1 MATFS
6 HWVWVVVWTQFVLF
20 LTLSAPAD
28 GQKMYCP
35 SKCSCLGPIFDCKRR
50 GLTEIPRDLPSW
62 VEILDISHNEFT
74 TLDPS
79 SFQHIIH
86 LRRLKATHN
95 KLSAIPNLGSLPH
108 LIDLNL
114 AHNAIP
120 QLTSDLK
127 KFPHLRSLDLSFNK
141 IVSIPNGIFTNSSKL
156 EHLALSSNK
165 IASIEKGALDNLTS
179 LKTLQLNRNRLAA
192 IPKNL
197 FLKLNNLKKLELD
210 KNRIRAIEGL
220 SFKGLESLESL
231 SLRKNL
237 IGHLSDGAFYYLGKI
252 HTLNLDFN
260 NITAVTSGWLYGLSS
275 LKWLNLTHNAITE
288 AGMGGWEYC
297 KKLTHLELTFNN
309 LQAIT
314 KTTFAKAES
323 LRYLYLGHN
332 SVSHIEE
339 GAFKQLNQLKE
350 MYLDHNALSWT
361 MEDTNGP
368 FLGLSSLTLLTLSDN
383 FIKSLTSRA
392 FAGLGRLRSLDLSR
406 NPIATISQGT
416 FAPLRRRLTTLLLDS
431 SSLLCDCNL
440 LWLPAWITRKGF
452 KSTVQVRCGHPP
464 ALEGT
469 PVLDIAAENFTC
481 KDFPK
486 PQILMQSPENQVAL
500 KGQNITLVCKAA
512 TASAS
517 RLEFQWRKEQKF
529 LSDVET
535 EVTEQ
540 VEPNDVVVFTSYLHL
555 RNIQNKDEG
564 RYQCVIRNQF
574 GSVYS
579 NQSNISVYVLPTFV
593 KTPSNLTVRAGG
605 TARLECGATGQPTPT
620 VSWQK
625 DGGDDFPAARERRMH
640 VMPTDDVFFVVSLKA
655 ADSGVYTCTA
665 HSRAGVVRANATL
678 TVLEAPAFV
687 RPMRSRQVA
696 AGDTAVLECLSSG
709 SPRPHL
715 SWLKDGAP
723 LVATERHFLVADAQ
737 LLVITDS
744 RPSDSGQYACEM
756 TNTLGIERGL
766 SLLQVL
772 PAKTSLGGPLGGADT
787 EGMTTG
793 IVVIV
798 VVVCIVGTSLVWV
811 FIIYKTRKR
820 QQRPHCSALPE
831 APPATEPAARRRDEQ
846 EPFLAAEVD
855 AGTHVCADNGS
866 DHSSKESG
874 HQSCDDLG
882 SQVDTSSQTFILGA
896 SRVPFFMRDRR
907 EGSLSS
913 ASGGSSQPSPPH
925 VRAALTSFQP
935 RPVTGTL
942 SEQTTPRHLARHPT
956 ALKRGPCLFN
966 GSPIHS
972 RTASARQ
979 AARSLSEGQLGPP
992 RVTLM
997 PAPLVPR
1004 HHHRV
1009 RRESSASSESS
1020 AASGARGGGGSSD
1033 ERDSGFS
1040 TFPRS
1045 VRSWSSA
1052 SLRCRL
1058 QPKEVVLNTGS
1069 TATLSGAGSQQSCC
1083 LTPASVSQQD
1093 LAPSA
1098 AVAAEQQPDIT
1109 DVHLSPGRRRS
1120 KQALIVG
1127 HKRSLQ
1133 PSSPSPAHREASAVV
1148 ASVV

>member
-20 LTLSAPAD
+20 LTLSATAD

-35 SKCSCLGPIFDCKRR
+35 SNCSCLGSLFECRRR
-50 GLTEIPRDLPSW
+50 GLTEIPRDLPTW
-62 VEILDISHNEFT
+62 VEILDISHNELT
-74 TLDPS
+74 VLDARS
-79 SFQHIIH
+79 LQH
-86 LRRLKATHN
+86 LTQLKRLKAAHN
-95 KLSAIPNLGSLPH
+95 KLSAIPNLGSHPH
-108 LIDLNL
+108 LTDLNL

-120 QLTSDLK
+120 ELTSDLK
-127 KFPHLRSLDLSFNK
+127 KLPQLRNLDLSFNK
-141 IVSIPNGIFTNSSKL
+141 ITSIPAGVFTNSSNL
-156 EHLALSSNK
+156 QRLFLSSNK
-165 IASIEKGALDNLTS
+165 ISSIKNGSLENLTS
-179 LKTLQLNRNRLAA
+179 LQTLQLNRNRLST

-197 FLKLNNLKKLELD
+197 FLNLKSLKQLELE
-210 KNRIRAIEGL
+210 KNRIRSIEGL
-220 SFKGLESLESL
+220 SFKGLEALESL

-237 IGHLSDGAFYYLGKI
+237 ISHLSDGAFYYLSKI
-252 HTLNLDFN
+252 QTLNLDYN
-260 NITAVTSGWLYGLSS
+260 NITAVTNGWLYGMSS
-275 LKWLNLTHNAITE
+275 LRSLNLTHNAITE
-288 AGMGGWEYC
+288 VDMGGWEYC
-297 KKLTHLELTFNN
+297 KKLTHLELTYNN

-314 KTTFAKAES
+314 KSTFAKAES
-323 LRYLYLGHN
+323 LRFLYLGHN
-332 SVSHIEE
+332 LVSHIEE
-339 GAFKQLNQLKE
+339 EAFKQLNQLKE
-350 MYLDHNALSWT
+350 LHLDHNALSWT

-368 FLGLSSLTLLTLSDN
+368 FFGLSSLIHLTLSDN

-392 FAGLGRLRSLDLSR
+392 FAGLGRLQSLDLSR
-406 NPIATISQGT
+406 NPITTISKGT

-440 LWLPAWITRKGF
+440 LWLPAWIVRKNF
-452 KSTVQVRCGHPP
+452 QKSVNVRCGHPP
-464 ALEGT
+464 ALEGQR
-469 PVLDIAAENFTC
+469 VLDIAAENFTC
-481 KDFPK
+481 NDFPK
-486 PQILMQSPENQVAL
+486 PQILLQSPENQVAL

-512 TASAS
+512 TASSS

-535 EVTEQ
+535 EVSEQ
-540 VEPNDVVVFTSYLHL
+540 MEANDVVVFTSYLHL

-579 NQSNISVYVLPTFV
+579 NQSNISVYVLPSFV

-605 TARLECGATGQPTPT
+605 TARLECGATGQPKPT

-640 VMPTDDVFFVVSLKA
+640 VMPTDVVFFVVGLKA

-665 HSRAGVVRANATL
+665 RSRAGVVRANATL

-687 RPMRSRQVA
+687 RPMRSKLVA
-696 AGDTAVLECLSSG
+696 VGDTAVLECLSSG
-709 SPRPHL
+709 SPKPRL
-715 SWLKDGAP
+715 TWLKDGVP
-723 LVATERHFLVADAQ
+723 LVATERHFLVAEAQ
-737 LLVITDS
+737 LLVITDT
-744 RPSDSGQYACEM
+744 RTSDSGQYACEM

-766 SLLQVL
+766 SLLKVV
-772 PAKTSLGGPLGGADT
+772 PAKSSLGPLGPDA

-820 QQRPHCSALPE
+820 QRPPCSALPE
-831 APPATEPAARRRDEQ
+831 APPLIEPLRRPPEQ
-846 EPFLAAEVD
+846 EPFLTTEAD
-855 AGTHVCADNGS
+855 AGDIHVRRDMCADSGS

-896 SRVPFFMRDRR
+896 SRMPFFARGRG

-913 ASGGSSQPSPPH
+913 RSGSSSSHPSPLH
-925 VRAALTSFQP
+925 VRATLTSFQP
-935 RPVTGTL
+935 RSAGAATGTL
-942 SEQTTPRHLARHPT
+942 SEQTTLRHLTRHLIAPG
-956 ALKRGPCLFN
+956 RPCLPG
-966 GSPIHS
+966 GSPSPVHS
-972 RTASARQ
+972 RTASATGQ
-979 AARSLSEGQLGPP
+979 ARSLSESH
-992 RVTLM
+992 
-997 PAPLVPR
+997 LVPSRAATVPLARR
-1004 HHHRV
+1004 HVRV
-1009 RRESSASSESS
+1009 RRGSSASSESS
-1020 AASGARGGGGSSD
+1020 GASGGRGGSSD

-1052 SLRCRL
+1052 SLHCRL
-1058 QPKEVVLNTGS
+1058 QPREVVPNGGS
-1069 TATLSGAGSQQSCC
+1069 IATVSGAGSQQSCC

-1093 LAPSA
+1093 VSSA
-1098 AVAAEQQPDIT
+1098 AAATQQPVVT

-1120 KQALIVG
+1120 RATLAIVG
-1127 HKRSLQ
+1127 SKRPPQ
-1133 PSSPSPAHREASAVV
+1133 PSSPARHTPATM

>member
-20 LTLSAPAD
+20 LTLSALAD

-35 SKCSCLGPIFDCKRR
+35 SKCLCLGQFFDCRRR
-50 GLTEIPRDLPSW
+50 GLTEMPRDLPSW

-74 TLDPS
+74 VLDAS
-79 SFQHIIH
+79 SLQHITH
-86 LRRLKATHN
+86 LRRLKVAHN
-95 KLSAIPNLGSLPH
+95 KLSAIPNLGSLAH

-127 KFPHLRSLDLSFNK
+127 KLPLLKNLDLSFNK
-141 IVSIPNGIFTNSSKL
+141 ITSIPSGIFTNRSKL
-156 EHLALSSNK
+156 QHLSLSSNK
-165 IASIEKGALDNLTS
+165 ISSIEKGALDNLTS
-179 LKTLQLNRNRLAA
+179 LETLLLNRNRLTT

-197 FLKLNNLKKLELD
+197 FLNLNNLKHLELD

-220 SFKGLESLESL
+220 SFKGLEALESL

-237 IGHLSDGAFYYLGKI
+237 ISHLSDGAFYYLGKI
-252 HTLNLDFN
+252 QTLDLEFN
-260 NITAVTSGWLYGLSS
+260 NITAVTSGWLYGMSS
-275 LKWLNLTHNAITE
+275 LKRLNLTHNSITE
-288 AGMGGWEYC
+288 ADMGGWEYC
-297 KKLTHLELTFNN
+297 KKLTHLELTYNN

-314 KTTFAKAES
+314 KSTFAKAES
-323 LRYLYLGHN
+323 LRFLYLGHN
-332 SVSHIEE
+332 AVSYIEE

-350 MYLDHNALSWT
+350 LYLDHNALSWT

-406 NPIATISQGT
+406 NPITTISQGT

-440 LWLPAWITRKGF
+440 LWLPAWIVRKGF
-452 KSTVQVRCGHPP
+452 QASVQVRCGHPP
-464 ALEGT
+464 MLDGL

-481 KDFPK
+481 NDFPK
-486 PQILMQSPENQVAL
+486 PQILLQSPENQVAL

-535 EVTEQ
+535 EVSEK

-640 VMPTDDVFFVVSLKA
+640 VMPTDDVFFVVGLKA

-665 HSRAGVVRANATL
+665 RSRAGVVRANATL
-678 TVLEAPAFV
+678 IVLEAPAFV
-687 RPMRSRQVA
+687 RPMRSKQVA

-709 SPRPHL
+709 SPKPRL
-715 SWLKDGAP
+715 TWLKDGAP
-723 LVATERHFLVADAQ
+723 LVTTERHFLVAEAQ

-766 SLLQVL
+766 SLLKVVPVKSTL
-772 PAKTSLGGPLGGADT
+772 GPLGPDA

-793 IVVIV
+793 ILVIV
-798 VVVCIVGTSLVWV
+798 VVVSIVGTSLVWV
-811 FIIYKTRKR
+811 LIIYNKMRKR
-820 QQRPHCSALPE
+820 ERPACSALPE
-831 APPATEPAARRRDEQ
+831 VPPPAEPLARLPEQ
-846 EPFLAAEVD
+846 EPFLLAE
-855 AGTHVCADNGS
+855 AGAEAIHETQDVSADSGS
-866 DHSSKESG
+866 DNSSKESG
-874 HQSCDDLG
+874 HQSCDDLA
-882 SQVDTSSQTFILGA
+882 SQVDTNSQTFILGA
-896 SRVPFFMRDRR
+896 SRVPFFMRGRG
-907 EGSLSS
+907 EGGSLSS
-913 ASGGSSQPSPPH
+913 ASGSSGQPSPPH
-925 VRAALTSFQP
+925 VRATLTSFQT
-935 RPVTGTL
+935 RAVTGTL
-942 SEQTTPRHLARHPT
+942 SEQTTLRHLSSRHP
-956 ALKRGPCLFN
+956 AMVGPCLPSS
-966 GSPIHS
+966 SPIHL
-972 RTASARQ
+972 RTASANGQVRC
-979 AARSLSEGQLGPP
+979 LSEGHLGP
-992 RVTLM
+992 RAASV
-997 PAPLVPR
+997 PLARR
-1004 HHHRV
+1004 HVRV
-1009 RRESSASSESS
+1009 RRGSSASSESS
-1020 AASGARGGGGSSD
+1020 GASGGRGGGSSD

-1052 SLRCRL
+1052 SLHCRL
-1058 QPKEVVLNTGS
+1058 QPKEIAHNSGS
-1069 TATLSGAGSQQSCC
+1069 VATVSGAGSQQSCC

-1093 LAPSA
+1093 MPSA
-1098 AVAAEQQPDIT
+1098 AVGQQPAVT

-1120 KQALIVG
+1120 KVTLNIG
-1127 HKRSLQ
+1127 HKR
-1133 PSSPSPAHREASAVV
+1133 PPHSSAAHHHAAATMATVV
-1148 ASVV
+1148 

>member
-35 SKCSCLGPIFDCKRR
+35 SKCSCLGPIFECRRR

-62 VEILDISHNEFT
+62 VEILDISQNEFT
-74 TLDPS
+74 VLDTRS
-79 SFQHIIH
+79 LQHITQ
-86 LRRLKATHN
+86 LKRLKAAHN
-95 KLSAIPNLGSLPH
+95 KLSAVPDLGSHPH
-108 LIDLNL
+108 LTELNL

-127 KFPHLRSLDLSFNK
+127 KLPQLKNLDLSFNK
-141 IVSIPNGIFTNSSKL
+141 ITSISGGVFTNSSNL
-156 EHLALSSNK
+156 QYLSLSSNK
-165 IASIEKGALDNLTS
+165 ISSIEKGSLDNLTS
-179 LKTLQLNRNRLAA
+179 LQTLQLNRNRLAT

-197 FLKLNNLKKLELD
+197 FLNLKSLKQLELD

-220 SFKGLESLESL
+220 SFKGLEALESL

-237 IGHLSDGAFYYLGKI
+237 ISHLSDGAFYYLGKI
-252 HTLNLDFN
+252 QTLNLDLN
-260 NITAVTSGWLYGLSS
+260 NITAVTNGWLYGLSS
-275 LKWLNLTHNAITE
+275 LRSLNLTHNAITE
-288 AGMGGWEYC
+288 VDMGGCEYC

-314 KTTFAKAES
+314 KSTFAKAES
-323 LRYLYLGHN
+323 LRFLYLGHN
-332 SVSHIEE
+332 SVSYIEE

-350 MYLDHNALSWT
+350 LYLDHNALSST

-368 FLGLSSLTLLTLSDN
+368 FLGLSSLSLLTLSDN
-383 FIKSLTSRA
+383 LIKSLTSRA

-406 NPIATISQGT
+406 NPITTISQGT
-416 FAPLRRRLTTLLLDS
+416 FTPLRRRLTTLLLDS

-440 LWLPAWITRKGF
+440 LWLPAWIVRKGF
-452 KSTVQVRCGHPP
+452 QESVKVRCGHPP
-464 ALEGT
+464 ALEGL
-469 PVLDIAAENFTC
+469 PVLNIAAENFTC

-486 PQILMQSPENQVAL
+486 PQILLQSPENQVAL

-535 EVTEQ
+535 EVSEQ
-540 VEPNDVVVFTSYLHL
+540 VEPNDVMVFTSYLHL

-579 NQSNISVYVLPTFV
+579 NHSNISVYVLPSFV

-640 VMPTDDVFFVVSLKA
+640 VMPTDDVFFVVALKA

-665 HSRAGVVRANATL
+665 RSRAGVVRANATL

-687 RPMRSRQVA
+687 RPMRSKLVA

-709 SPRPHL
+709 SPKPRL
-715 SWLKDGAP
+715 TWLKDGAP
-723 LVATERHFLVADAQ
+723 LVATERHFLVAEAQ

-744 RPSDSGQYACEM
+744 RTTDSGQYACEM

-766 SLLQVL
+766 SLLKVV
-772 PAKTSLGGPLGGADT
+772 PAKSSLGPLGPDA

-820 QQRPHCSALPE
+820 QRPTCNTLPE
-831 APPATEPAARRRDEQ
+831 APPPVEPPRRPPEQ
-846 EPFLAAEVD
+846 EPFLRAEADVGD
-855 AGTHVCADNGS
+855 IHVTRDICADSGS

-896 SRVPFFMRDRR
+896 SRLPFFARGRR

-913 ASGGSSQPSPPH
+913 ASGSSSSQPSPPH
-925 VRAALTSFQP
+925 VRATLTSFQP
-935 RPVTGTL
+935 RAATGTL
-942 SEQTTPRHLARHPT
+942 LEQTTLRHLTRHPI
-956 ALKRGPCLFN
+956 ALGRPCPPSS
-966 GSPIHS
+966 SPSPVHS
-972 RTASARQ
+972 RTASASGQ
-979 AARSLSEGQLGPP
+979 ARSLSEGQLAAP
-992 RVTLM
+992 RAASV
-997 PAPLVPR
+997 PLARR
-1004 HHHRV
+1004 HIRV
-1009 RRESSASSESS
+1009 RRGSSASSESS
-1020 AASGARGGGGSSD
+1020 GASGASGGRGGSSD

-1052 SLRCRL
+1052 SLHCRL
-1058 QPKEVVLNTGS
+1058 HPREVVINGGS
-1069 TATLSGAGSQQSCC
+1069 IATVSGAGSQQSCC

-1093 LAPSA
+1093 VASA
-1098 AVAAEQQPDIT
+1098 ASAEQQPAVT
-1109 DVHLSPGRRRS
+1109 DVHLSPGRRRTRATLIIGS
-1120 KQALIVG
+1120 KRPPQ
-1127 HKRSLQ
+1127 
-1133 PSSPSPAHREASAVV
+1133 PSPARRAPTTM